1 MLHVTGTDTW
11 DPPNGKF
18 GKSIDSKCHF
28 WGDMLVPWRVY
39 IFYILYIYIY
49 MNIDY
54 LPTLS
59 AKWPHEQ
66 GEMAAGKDSLR
77 GAFGLHDM
85 NFFKP
90 FWGCLIGMPQ

>member
-1 MLHVTGTDTW
+1 
-11 DPPNGKF
+11 
-18 GKSIDSKCHF
+18 
-28 WGDMLVPWRVY
+28 
-39 IFYILYIYIY
+39 

-77 GAFGLHDM
+77 GAFGLYD
-85 NFFKP
+85 
-90 FWGCLIGMPQ
+90 WGCLIGMPQ